1 MYEYLP
7 DHLSPKQPRGI
18 DGTQLN
24 PLACACL
31 ALAALAV
38 ATPLAARDSPF
49 PQTMGWS
56 MPQSNI
62 MQRDFGRLD
71 TCAALQQACD
81 AAGWPKATGMSAL
94 AEIDKR
100 LKTGVTLIPDKGQDR
115 WTPLTGTVI
124 SGARKPAADC
134 DDVAV
139 TGAQLA
145 VCAGFPPERLGLIV
159 TQLPSRRNELH
170 VVTFYDDPATGVWVF
185 ADTMGRMRPVA
196 QLGQTMRYFAYI
208 DSVTRWWALRDP
220 RTGKPVA
227 TGAPT
232 SSLPETAAPVSPDD
246 IASGTCKHP
255 HF

>member
-1 MYEYLP
+1 M
-7 DHLSPKQPRGI
+7 R
-18 DGTQLN
+18 
-24 PLACACL
+24 
-31 ALAALAV
+31 
-38 ATPLAARDSPF
+38 
-49 PQTMGWS
+49 WS

-62 MQRDFGRLD
+62 LQRDFGRLD
-71 TCAALQQACD
+71 TCAALQQAYD
-81 AAGWPKATGMSAL
+81 AAGWPTGTSISAL
-94 AEIDKR
+94 REIDKR

-145 VCAGFPPERLGLIV
+145 ICAGFPADRLGLIV

-170 VVTFYDDPATGVWVF
+170 VVTFYDDPESGVWVF
-185 ADTMGRMRPVA
+185 ADTMDRMRPIT
-196 QLGQTMRYFAYI
+196 QLGQTMHYFAFI
-208 DSVTRWWALRDP
+208 DSVTIWWALRDP

-246 IASGTCKHP
+246 FAKGTCKHP